1 MPQVAATLAA
11 VLTSFSVELISESV
25 FNGIIV
31 SMLVTSILG
40 LMMTT
45 TKVFLCLR
53 LIINLCQTSTPSLL

>member
-53 LIINLCQTSTPSLL
+53 LIINRHLVKNQ